1 MEVWKSPTKYATEL
15 QISWILMIIHVAMPR
30 SGRLV
35 LNSHKSFLYQ
45 LIYFGGVN
53 KHHHAPI
60 FPSLASTSGLGG
72 RVSYPFKQNPLY

>member
-1 MEVWKSPTKYATEL
+1 
-15 QISWILMIIHVAMPR
+15 MIIHVAMPR

-53 KHHHAPI
+53 KQHHAPI

-72 RVSYPFKQNPLY
+72 RVSYPFKQNPLCGTSSQK